1 MINFPTNSCPLCNRV
16 LRLRRVS
23 GVSVY
28 DCPVTF
34 AFNGPNGLKEKSH
47 YEVECDNDQCIQHV
61 YVDEWCIDTF
71 TKSTKSRLHK
81 LVSQEDGPSRWKF
94 VVEVPRINA
103 DLEDRLRERI
113 QKLVTFL

>member
-1 MINFPTNSCPLCNRV
+1 MCNRV

-28 DCPVTF
+28 DCPAMF
-34 AFNGPNGLKEKSH
+34 AFNDPGGVKEKSH
-47 YEVECDNDQCIQHV
+47 YEVECDKDQCIQHV

-71 TKSTKSRLHK
+71 TKSAKSRIHK
-81 LVSQEDGPSRWKF
+81 LQEQENGPNRWKF
-94 VVEVPRINA
+94 VVEVSRIQA
-103 DLEDRLRERI
+103 DQEDRLRTRL